1 VQNLLSSTLLSKNI
15 KIKIYRIIIVPVVLY
30 GCETWLLKLRDE
42 CRLRVFENRV
52 LKRIFGHKR
61 DKITEERRKLDNEKL
76 TDTYS
81 SSNII
86 QVTTE
91 KEMARAC
98 SMDG

>member
-1 VQNLLSSTLLSKNI
+1 LSSTLLSKNI

>member
-1 VQNLLSSTLLSKNI
+1 MQNLLSSTLLSKNI